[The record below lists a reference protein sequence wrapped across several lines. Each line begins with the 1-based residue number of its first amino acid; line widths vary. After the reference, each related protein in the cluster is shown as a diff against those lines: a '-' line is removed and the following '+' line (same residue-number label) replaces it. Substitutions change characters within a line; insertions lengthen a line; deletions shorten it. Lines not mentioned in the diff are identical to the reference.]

1 MNIQINTDH
10 NIQGNETLIAKFSST
25 IKSALVRV
33 SDHITSVQ
41 VHLSD
46 ENGDKSGKNDKRC
59 MIEARLEGRQPIVVT
74 DHAATLNQ
82 ALDGATDKLI
92 SMIESI
98 LGRQRDK
105 GSHDSKQTTLE
116 LKFPEEKQSQRR
128 NDLY

>member
-10 NIQGNETLIAKFSST
+10 NIQGNEALIAKFSSA
-25 IKSALVRV
+25 IESALSRM

-46 ENGDKSGKNDKRC
+46 DNGDKKGKNNKRC
-59 MIEARLEGRQPIVVT
+59 MIEARLEGRQPIVAI

-82 ALDGATDKLI
+82 ALYSAIDKLL

-98 LGRQRDK
+98 LGRQ
-105 GSHDSKQTTLE
+105 HDQRNRKTEQSEPK
-116 LKFPEEKQSQRR
+116 LKFREEK
-128 NDLY
+128 